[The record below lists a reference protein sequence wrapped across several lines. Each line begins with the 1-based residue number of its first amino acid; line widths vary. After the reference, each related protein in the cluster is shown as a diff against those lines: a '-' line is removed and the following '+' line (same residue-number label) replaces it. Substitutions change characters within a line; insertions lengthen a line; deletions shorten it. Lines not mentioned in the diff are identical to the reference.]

1 MKTKSPHFLATSTV
15 AIILAASSAS
25 FPAFTQAAGGNDF
38 RLENDVVP
46 APDGFETVATKY
58 VAARPTDI
66 YISPFIWGGKVKNVH
81 FAAGQPI
88 EILAKP
94 KGYDWLL
101 VGKDGAGIGYVPL
114 SVLAPAKQ

>member
-1 MKTKSPHFLATSTV
+1 MKTKKPLFPAASTL
-15 AIILAASSAS
+15 AIILAAPCISL
-25 FPAFTQAAGGNDF
+25 PACAEAVGGNDV
-38 RLENDVVP
+38 RLASDVVP
-46 APDGFETVATKY
+46 APNGFEAVATKY

-66 YISPFIWGGKVKNVH
+66 YISPFTWGGKVKNVH
-81 FAAGQPI
+81 FAAGQPV

-94 KGYDWLL
+94 KDYDWLL